1 MRLERGTAAA
11 MALAA
16 AAVLSGCAIPFGMEP
31 PRKADTPPPVDPAVT
46 AAVLLANR
54 LELVQRLVE
63 GAPTEQAQILATARL
78 DYEKSPS
85 TPSDELEYAL
95 VLAAPGH
102 PGSDPAQA
110 QQLLQSLLT
119 SPVPLMPSERA
130 LAVLV
135 LRDVDQQLDLIAENQ
150 RLQLN
155 SQRTDH
161 AQAVAASRRLQA
173 ETEENVRLRRELEK
187 TRAQL
192 SAIANIER
200 SLNRRKSNAQ
210 APSTQRQAPPGQAP
224 QGQAPPGQAP
234 QGQAPQGQT
243 PQGQAPQGQ
252 APQESAPQGPT
263 TQAPTPQGQT
273 Q

>member
-1 MRLERGTAAA
+1 MRLERGTTAA

-16 AAVLSGCAIPFGMEP
+16 TAVLAGCVMPFGMNA
-31 PRKADTPPPVDPAVT
+31 PRKAETPPPVDPAVT
-46 AAVLLANR
+46 AAVMLASR

-63 GAPTEQAQILATARL
+63 GAPAEQAQILATARQ
-78 DYEKSPS
+78 DYEKSPT
-85 TPSDELEYAL
+85 TPDDELEYAL

-135 LRDVDQQLDLIAENQ
+135 LRDVDQQLDLVAENE
-150 RLQLN
+150 RLQLD
-155 SQRTDH
+155 SQRMDH
-161 AQAVAASRRLQA
+161 EQAVAASKRLQV
-173 ETEENVRLRRELEK
+173 ETEENARLRRELEK

-200 SLNRRKSNAQ
+200 SLNRRKPSAQAPSAQTPSTQ
-210 APSTQRQAPPGQAP
+210 APSTQAPATR
-224 QGQAPPGQAP
+224 GQAPPA
-234 QGQAPQGQT
+234 QGQAPQ
-243 PQGQAPQGQ
+243 AP
-252 APQESAPQGPT
+252 APQGPT
-263 TQAPTPQGQT
+263 TEAPTPQGKT